1 MSDACSHDHQISN
14 SLKGMLSLATLAIE
28 RRLRYPKSATP
39 GGRGRFLRFSR
50 ALVDGVGVLHI
61 PLYPGIT

>member
-1 MSDACSHDHQISN
+1 
-14 SLKGMLSLATLAIE
+14 MLSLATLAIE

-50 ALVDGVGVLHI
+50 ALVDGVGVLHV

>member
-1 MSDACSHDHQISN
+1 
-14 SLKGMLSLATLAIE
+14 MLSLATLAIE
-28 RRLRYPKSATP
+28 RRLPCPQSATA

-50 ALVDGVGVLHI
+50 ALVDGVGVLQV